1 MTVREGLGEDAVRER
16 ERLAFVAGADWF
28 REQAQRR
35 IEDAATGV
43 LDDSVIRVRE
53 SAVLAAANAAYPDP
67 VEADLRTL
75 EKKYGEEAVHRVI
88 RRRMGF

>member
-16 ERLAFVAGADWF
+16 ERLAFVAGAGWM
-28 REQAQRR
+28 RESLRR
-35 IEDAATGV
+35 FAPALTQLLEDTALAEWETVARLAADAAYV
-43 LDDSVIRVRE
+43 
-53 SAVLAAANAAYPDP
+53 DP